1 MALLSAGRRVICAR
15 GDSDVWAVR
24 AKGDMASNSVM
35 ASMYRLG
42 FFMIGFGFIFV
53 SPPEAFAH
61 SSLMAPLLWLI
72 WNYGVMDVGRL
83 SRNEGVGIRERE

>member
-24 AKGDMASNSVM
+24 AKWDMASNSVM

-53 SPPEAFAH
+53 SPPEALCSFKPDGSA
-61 SSLMAPLLWLI
+61 SLAYLELWC
-72 WNYGVMDVGRL
+72 DGRWEAL
-83 SRNEGVGIRERE
+83 PE